1 MEIILL
7 ERIEKL
13 GQMGDVVKVK
23 PGYARNFLLP
33 QGKALRANK
42 SNLER
47 FETEKAQREADNLS
61 RRSEAETEA
70 GKMDKLAVSMVRA
83 ASEMGQLFGS
93 VTSRDIADAV
103 TEAGFTIT
111 RNQVVMEKA
120 IKTLGLH
127 DTRVRLH
134 PEVSVTVTVNVARS
148 LDEAKTQLET
158 GVAVTG
164 MMDDDDDDLD
174 AGYEAAEDAAADEA
188 PSTPLLTRHR
198 PKRLPLRMARKAEQ
212 AFCHHLPQTDMEKPG
227 SAPAFLYAKRRDRS
241 LRGFFDLSPHSTAFT

>member
-7 ERIEKL
+7 ERVEKL

-42 SNLER
+42 NNLER

-70 GKMDKLAVSMVRA
+70 GKMDGLAVSMVRA

-93 VTSRDIADAV
+93 VTSRDIAEAV

-127 DTRVRLH
+127 DTRLRLH

-164 MMDDDDDDLD
+164 MIDDDDDDDMD
-174 AGYEAAEDAAADEA
+174 AGYEAEAAAKAAPADEA
-188 PSTPLLTRHR
+188 ATEEAAS
-198 PKRLPLRMARKAEQ
+198 E
-212 AFCHHLPQTDMEKPG
+212 E
-227 SAPAFLYAKRRDRS
+227 APAEEAAAEESDE
-241 LRGFFDLSPHSTAFT
+241 A

>member
-7 ERIEKL
+7 ERVEKL

-42 SNLER
+42 LNLEK
-47 FETEKAQREADNLS
+47 FETEKTQREADNLS
-61 RRSEAETEA
+61 RRSDAETEA
-70 GKMDKLAVSMVRA
+70 GKMEGLAVSMVRA

-93 VTSRDIADAV
+93 VTSRDIATAV
-103 TEAGFTIT
+103 TEAGFTLD
-111 RNQVVMEKA
+111 RSQVVMDKS

-134 PEVSVTVTVNVARS
+134 PEVAVTVVVNVARS
-148 LDEAKTQLET
+148 LDEAETQLKT

-164 MMDDDDDDLD
+164 MIDDDEDDRFPDS
-174 AGYEAAEDAAADEA
+174 APQETAADEA
-188 PSTPLLTRHR
+188 P
-198 PKRLPLRMARKAEQ
+198 AEE
-212 AFCHHLPQTDMEKPG
+212 AASEEPAGEDV
-227 SAPAFLYAKRRDRS
+227 APDEAAADD
-241 LRGFFDLSPHSTAFT
+241 GEEN

>member
-7 ERIEKL
+7 ERVEKL

-42 SNLER
+42 ANLER

-61 RRSEAETEA
+61 RRSDAETEA
-70 GKMDKLAVSMVRA
+70 GKMNGLAVSMVRA

-93 VTSRDIADAV
+93 VTSRDIANAV
-103 TEAGFTIT
+103 TEAGFTLG
-111 RNQVVMEKA
+111 RSQVIMETA

-127 DTRVRLH
+127 DIRVRLH
-134 PEVSVTVTVNVARS
+134 PEVTLTVVVNVARS
-148 LDEAKTQLET
+148 LDEAETQLKT

-164 MMDDDDDDLD
+164 MIDDDDDDYRAGD
-174 AGYEAAEDAAADEA
+174 AAVAEEAAPAEAAASDEAASEDAASDETA
-188 PSTPLLTRHR
+188 SDD
-198 PKRLPLRMARKAEQ
+198 AGDDAGDDAASEDAAE
-212 AFCHHLPQTDMEKPG
+212 
-227 SAPAFLYAKRRDRS
+227 S
-241 LRGFFDLSPHSTAFT
+241 